1 MQQYLWSIYGMFM
14 FYSKFKASPRLSV
27 SVILV
32 QLNFS
37 VVKKFVD
44 VKTAALS
51 FQTYPPVAV

>member
-1 MQQYLWSIYGMFM
+1 MFK

-44 VKTAALS
+44 VKTAAVS